1 MCSLY
6 SSGNRWLEIKRRQKK
21 FYSRIK
27 RLYIGR
33 PSMKHLVAGDI
44 RLKQHVLK
52 CVFKKAITARVTY
65 TTSQQHITKR
75 SYSAATGV
83 SFV

>member
-1 MCSLY
+1 
-6 SSGNRWLEIKRRQKK
+6 
-21 FYSRIK
+21 
-27 RLYIGR
+27 
-33 PSMKHLVAGDI
+33 MKHLVAGDI

-83 SFV
+83 SPV